1 MHTIP
6 PAAQAALPVHFEQLH
21 ERMDR
26 LETQVAAL
34 QEENRQLREE
44 NQRLRAQL
52 SQNSTNSSKPP
63 SSDPPSV
70 KRAPPKR
77 PSGKKRGGQTGH
89 EAHHRALVPPEKVS
103 ESFDIRP
110 EVCRCC
116 GHVLSG
122 DDADPWRHQVAE
134 LPPIDPIVTEY
145 RLLCAKCGTKTCGQL
160 PASVPR
166 GAFGPRLQTML
177 SLLAGAYR
185 LGKRPIQSLTAD
197 LFGLSI
203 SSGMVSKLARATS
216 ASLEAPV
223 EQLRELVHNQ
233 NVGADETSWRENHS
247 KAWLWVAVTKAATVF
262 TIASSRGAKVIRE
275 MLSDNYNRVLTSD
288 RWTAYTWIKRRQ
300 LCWAH
305 LRRDFQAM
313 IDRENCGSEIGK
325 SLLELSGQLFH
336 CWHRVRDGTVARSSF
351 QKYVGPLRLA
361 VREHLERGAECSC
374 KKIADTCRKLLKHE
388 SDMWTFVCVEGI
400 ESTNNDAERVLR
412 HAVLWRKSSGGTDSE
427 AGSRFVERMLS
438 VVATCRQQNRNVLE
452 LLTACC
458 RARGR
463 RSLHRCTRLASA
475 RRTDRRAAGTLGRH
489 RRQWALVQN
498 RTGAGRNACRLD
510 RHWGLRLGR
519 RGLVRA
525 RPLRK
530 RAVVPIQ
537 LRRKS
542 RIKNGGL

>member
-1 MHTIP
+1 VHTIP

-34 QEENRQLREE
+34 QEESRQLREE

-70 KRAPPKR
+70 KRALPKR

-166 GAFGPRLQTML
+166 GAFGPRLQTVL

-203 SSGMVSKLARATS
+203 SSGMVSKLERATS

-223 EQLRELVHNQ
+223 EQLRELVRNQ

-247 KAWLWVAVTKAATVF
+247 KAWLWESSHGLYHRVF
-262 TIASSRGAKVIRE
+262 PWCQGHSRDAQ
-275 MLSDNYNRVLTSD
+275 
-288 RWTAYTWIKRRQ
+288 RQ
-300 LCWAH
+300 LQPRSH
-305 LRRDFQAM
+305 L
-313 IDRENCGSEIGK
+313 GSLDCLHMDQTPPT
-325 SLLELSGQLFH
+325 LLG
-336 CWHRVRDGTVARSSF
+336 A
-351 QKYVGPLRLA
+351 PA
-361 VREHLERGAECSC
+361 VRLPGDDRPGE
-374 KKIADTCRKLLKHE
+374 
-388 SDMWTFVCVEGI
+388 
-400 ESTNNDAERVLR
+400 LR
-412 HAVLWRKSSGGTDSE
+412 QRD
-427 AGSRFVERMLS
+427 RQ
-438 VVATCRQQNRNVLE
+438 VA
-452 LLTACC
+452 A
-458 RARGR
+458 
-463 RSLHRCTRLASA
+463 
-475 RRTDRRAAGTLGRH
+475 
-489 RRQWALVQN
+489 
-498 RTGAGRNACRLD
+498 
-510 RHWGLRLGR
+510 
-519 RGLVRA
+519 
-525 RPLRK
+525 
-530 RAVVPIQ
+530 
-537 LRRKS
+537 
-542 RIKNGGL
+542 